1 MNLEDWMKRQLDNV
15 YVSTLIMKESVYK
28 RINGIPKKQDVYI
41 FLGLNLKGYK
51 KFIDVVVPTEN
62 TTGYWYNKI
71 NEFKAKG
78 IDEFFMISMLKEE
91 HLKKA
96 FKMIYPN
103 VIFMPSMIEFYNNSM
118 PYILQKDH
126 RVLMQKMQKIYT
138 SKDIEEATNI
148 YNLMLEE
155 YKNNKLLLIAVNKYI
170 NDIMEVIK
178 YPMEARKISSYTFS
192 YLKMRAKLYS
202 LIKDYKVFDS
212 SDEIRKYICEF
223 LKDEEE
229 TFKPSKRNWS
239 LIINEMDGILTDKI
253 RSML

>member
-28 RINGIPKKQDVYI
+28 RINGVPKKQDVYI
-41 FLGLNLKGYK
+41 FLGLNLRGYK

-71 NEFKAKG
+71 SEFKSKG
-78 IDEFFMISMLKEE
+78 IEEFFMVSMLREE

-96 FKMIYPN
+96 FKMVYSN
-103 VIFMPSMIEFYNNSM
+103 VLFMPSMIEFYNNSM

-126 RVLMQKMQKIYT
+126 SVLMQKMQKIYT
-138 SKDIEEATNI
+138 SKNKEEATSI

-170 NDIMEVIK
+170 DDIMDVMS
-178 YPMEARKISSYTFS
+178 YPVEARKISSYTFS
-192 YLKMRAKLYS
+192 YLNMRAKLYS

-223 LKDEEE
+223 LKAEEV

-239 LIINEMDGILTDKI
+239 LIINEMDSILTDKI